1 MGKYTNE
8 EDRRQTVSLI
18 VRTLLGIAVTFGL
31 PWLNP
36 LLAFLFY
43 IGRGGQLPLFA
54 LDILI
59 VIVANLILYLKFGK
73 SDNAERTLP
82 ASIGVYLLAYL
93 SFFVPSVFWGG
104 FYFI

>member
-43 IGRGGQLPLFA
+43 IGRGG
-54 LDILI
+54 
-59 VIVANLILYLKFGK
+59 
-73 SDNAERTLP
+73 
-82 ASIGVYLLAYL
+82 
-93 SFFVPSVFWGG
+93 
-104 FYFI
+104 

>member
-1 MGKYTNE
+1 MTIHSICVNIYVTDVKDRGNAMGKYTNE

-43 IGRGGQLPLFA
+43 IGRGG
-54 LDILI
+54 
-59 VIVANLILYLKFGK
+59 
-73 SDNAERTLP
+73 
-82 ASIGVYLLAYL
+82 
-93 SFFVPSVFWGG
+93 
-104 FYFI
+104 